1 MSERITIAPR
11 QKVPRVNTR
20 IKNSTK
26 PGFVTGEPQFYRC
39 EHCHRLLINE
49 NYIGENQSSDE
60 MGIRCCHAWMTK
72 LIAHAASD
80 DQAIEHQVSMVIS
93 GGFDANV
100 ITIQVGE
107 PAHPMQADHALQWI
121 YLHTFQGGQI
131 KFIPPS
137 KTPAT
142 DQSKVENKTVAIFAL
157 SDSDAYVY
165 CDRRVCKGNQCK
177 FNCKRGFT
185 AYAYCNL
192 HGLWK
197 TTM

>member
-1 MSERITIAPR
+1 MSERIAVAPR
-11 QKVPRVNTR
+11 QKISRVNTR

-26 PGFVTGEPQFYRC
+26 PAFVTREPQFYQC

-49 NYIGENQSSDE
+49 SIIGDNQPSNEID
-60 MGIRCCHAWMTK
+60 IRCCNALMTK

-80 DQAIEHQVSMVIS
+80 DQAIEHQVSMAIS

-107 PAHPMQADHALQWI
+107 PAHPMLADHSLQWI

-131 KFIPPS
+131 KFIPPG
-137 KTPAT
+137 KTSAT
-142 DQSKVENKTVAIFAL
+142 DKRSVDNKAIAIFAL
-157 SDSDAYVY
+157 SDNDAYVY
-165 CDRRVCKGNQCK
+165 CDRRECKGNKCK